1 MAQDEFSIPTVITST
16 LKDMGY
22 NPDTSMQTKIA
33 EWWSWYSSTAEFYSG
48 NEVIPGARGQ
58 RIRISRHRLTMR
70 MARRVCKEWAS
81 LLMGEGFNISCPDD
95 EAANTALSAW
105 ESETAFDLLGEGLVE
120 RTFGLGTGAWALWIA
135 EDEDGTR
142 KIRAR
147 TYDARAILPLS
158 WDVDDCSECAFVT
171 RVNARGKELTQ
182 LQAHVIGD
190 DGTYHILT
198 HIFDVKNDKEVTLD
212 GIITDYNTGVSVPTF
227 ALIRPAIENI
237 HADISAMGTSI
248 FDDAI
253 GAIQLVDNAF
263 DSISREIDATK
274 TKVFM
279 SDALLDVVDEQG
291 ERITRPMSFDDTV
304 IRAVAAS
311 GTDEMIKV
319 FSPTIRIDALRQA
332 LDTSLEVL
340 GDLTGFGQQ
349 YFRLTPQGGLKT
361 ATEVASDNAALMRN
375 MRRHE
380 IILRAAVE
388 RICTAALAMMG
399 YDAKAVATFDD
410 SIITDTVQERTMA
423 LSEVGAGVMPRWLY
437 AVKYLGMS
445 EDEARTITGEAQDA
459 QSQPLGTML

>member
-1 MAQDEFSIPTVITST
+1 
-16 LKDMGY
+16 MGY
-22 NPDTSMQTKIA
+22 TPDTAMQAKVA
-33 EWWSWYSSTAEFYSG
+33 EWWSWYSSTAKFYNG
-48 NEVIPGARGQ
+48 DEVIPGPRGKY
-58 RIRISRHRLTMR
+58 IRIDRHRLTMR

-81 LLMGEGFNISCPDD
+81 LLMGEGFNVSCPED
-95 EAANTALSAW
+95 EAADKTLAAW
-105 ESETAFDLLGEGLVE
+105 EESTAFDLLGEGLVE
-120 RTFGLGTGAWALWIA
+120 RSFGLGTGAWALWIA
-135 EDEDGTR
+135 EGEDGSR
-142 KIRAR
+142 KVRAR

-158 WDVDDCSECAFVT
+158 WDVDDCSECAFAT
-171 RVNARGKELTQ
+171 RVSVRGKELTQ

-190 DGTYHILT
+190 DGNYHIITRL
-198 HIFDVKNDKEVTLD
+198 FDAKSDKEATLD
-212 GIITDYNTGVSVPTF
+212 GIIPDYDTGVTVPTF
-227 ALIRPAIENI
+227 ALVRPAIENI

-311 GTDEMIKV
+311 SGEDMIKV
-319 FSPTIRIDALRQA
+319 FSPAIRIDALRQA

-388 RICTAALAMMG
+388 RICTAALKMMG
-399 YDAKAVATFDD
+399 YDAKVVATFDD

-459 QSQPLGTML
+459 QQQPLGTML

>member
-1 MAQDEFSIPTVITST
+1 MAQDEFSIPAVITNT

-135 EDEDGTR
+135 EGEDGSR
-142 KIRAR
+142 KVRAR

-158 WDVDDCSECAFVT
+158 WDVDDCSECAFAT
-171 RVNARGKELTQ
+171 RVSVRSKELIQ
-182 LQAHVIGD
+182 LQAHVIDD
-190 DGTYHILT
+190 DGNYHIVT
-198 HIFDVKNDKEVTLD
+198 RIFDLKNDKEVALD

-291 ERITRPMSFDDTV
+291 ERVTRPMSFDDTV
-304 IRAVAAS
+304 IRSVAGS
-311 GTDEMIKV
+311 GTDDLITV
-319 FSPTIRIDALRQA
+319 FSPSIRIDALRQA

-380 IILRAAVE
+380 IILRGAAE
-388 RICTAALAMMG
+388 RICTAVLALMG
-399 YDAKAVATFDD
+399 FNTKVIATFDD

-445 EDEARTITGEAQDA
+445 ESEARSITGEAQDA
-459 QSQPLGTML
+459 QQQPIGTML